1 VAGSFGSGSHME
13 FCLLGDTA
21 NVGARL
27 EQLGKQQMADPEGC
41 TIMVG
46 GPTWERLGGAF
57 GGVCVG
63 EVELRGKRAA
73 IAVWRA
79 DRAAAAGLS
88 R

>member
-1 VAGSFGSGSHME
+1 
-13 FCLLGDTA
+13 
-21 NVGARL
+21 
-27 EQLGKQQMADPEGC
+27 
-41 TIMVG
+41 MVG

-79 DRAAAAGLS
+79 DRAAASGLS
-88 R
+88 G